1 MKIYKKCEKKET
13 ENEIAMIFSCDKNEV
28 DDINFQTGNK
38 IE

>member
-1 MKIYKKCEKKET
+1 MKIYKNCEKKEI
-13 ENEIAMIFSCDKNEV
+13 EKEIAMIFSCDKYEF